1 MDEEILKI
9 KQKSSRNPQKKK
21 NLEVFESKST
31 DSTVT

>member
-21 NLEVFESKST
+21 ILRCLKANLLIQL
-31 DSTVT
+31 

>member
-21 NLEVFESKST
+21 KILRCLKANLLIQL
-31 DSTVT
+31 